1 MRPAHIHNIPARP
14 FRNSA
19 PTSWPT
25 GQWHPRVQ
33 APRHVHQCGSQTCGP
48 PTTVDLPTRG
58 RIPSPLSVTSSA
70 VCGWDSVESVA
81 SPYKTQ
87 PLPPQLP
94 PHGEIPLMAGLVRR
108 APVPQPGSAVTT
120 PPLGM
125 APRLLSSSL
134 DPFTTS
140 RRALLILHDRTWET
154 SAAVNCSTHPPMPP

>member
-1 MRPAHIHNIPARP
+1 MGRIRCGRPIYTTSPPGRSATRRRLDAR
-14 FRNSA
+14 
-19 PTSWPT
+19 
-25 GQWHPRVQ
+25 
-33 APRHVHQCGSQTCGP
+33 VHQCGSQTCGP

-58 RIPSPLSVTSSA
+58 RIPSSLSVTSSA
-70 VCGWDSVESVA
+70 VCSWDSVESVA

-94 PHGEIPLMAGLVRR
+94 PHGEIPPMAGLVRR
-108 APVPQPGSAVTT
+108 APVPQPGSAVTA

-140 RRALLILHDRTWET
+140 RRALLNLHGRTWET
-154 SAAVNCSTHPPMPP
+154 SAAVNCSTHPPTPP